1 MKVEKQSEKNIK
13 GLVLTL
19 RPDNAQKLLLDKHLN
34 DCRFIYNQYVEEYL
48 KAIKEN
54 RVPEYKDYKDL
65 RAEHEFLKDSYS
77 WSLQHVLYMFKQT
90 NKINRSKRSNGQKV
104 GLVKFRSKKSHSD
117 YFYINNVKLSY
128 NLDCKSKSYV
138 YIPKIGLV
146 NFECNNI
153 KSEFLNGK
161 IKTCTV
167 KRTKTGVYK
176 ISLLV
181 EVNKVYEDRVDNK
194 HVGLD
199 FSLRDFFVDSFGAKA
214 PEFSTKRSK
223 MESLQKRIDSL
234 NTAISGMRNK
244 SKKKRK
250 ISVKLYRLTI
260 KRNKLYER
268 VHNVQVD
275 YINKLSR
282 DLCKHNELIVLE
294 NLNLHEM
301 SERTSYN
308 NPETSS
314 KGGNHGK
321 SVGLLQWSYF
331 LKKLEQ
337 NAEKFGNVIVYADKF
352 FPSSQ
357 ICSKCG
363 ERHSEMKDVTNRT
376 LECKCG
382 NIIDRDYNSAIN
394 LLKFGEFVVNNK
406 SYQTLGKGLSEYK
419 AFKCLDFS
427 RSKHLNYSQISDCK

>member
-128 NLDCKSKSYV
+128 NLDCKSESYV
-138 YIPKIGLV
+138 CIPKIGKV
-146 NFECNNI
+146 QFRCKNI
-153 KSEFLNGK
+153 KSELLNGK

-294 NLNLHEM
+294 NLNLAEM
-301 SERTSYN
+301 SEHTSCLDSK
-308 NPETSS
+308 TST

-321 SVGLLQWSYF
+321 SVGLLQWNYF

-337 NAEKFGNVIVYADKF
+337 NAEKFGNAIVLADKF

-376 LECKCG
+376 LKCKCG

-394 LLKFGEFVVNNK
+394 LLKFGETVVYNK
-406 SYQTLGKGLSEYK
+406 SYQTLGKELSEYK

-427 RSKHLNYSQISDCK
+427 RSKALKLELSI